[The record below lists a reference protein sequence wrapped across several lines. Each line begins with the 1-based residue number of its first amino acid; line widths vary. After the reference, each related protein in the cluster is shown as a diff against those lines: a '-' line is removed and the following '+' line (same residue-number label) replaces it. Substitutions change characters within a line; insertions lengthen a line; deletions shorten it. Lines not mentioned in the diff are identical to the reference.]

1 MTEVIV
7 DENGPDAGDGEVTE
21 AVDTTETAVAT
32 APGETSDTVEPTSR
46 RSLSH
51 RLGWGW
57 TLLATALSVVL
68 IVLSVVFSHGA
79 WWGMA
84 SALTKDRDAVVAS
97 AKSCIATMNTYS
109 YKDLPTAEKKA
120 LACTTGDFTA
130 TYKKAFDSQ
139 IAALAPAQQATQTF
153 QVNNAGIARVTPDG
167 RQFDVLVFGQISSTN
182 TATGSTPRNSVLS
195 ALVSM
200 RKAGDKWLVAGYKT
214 AP

>member
-7 DENGPDAGDGEVTE
+7 DENEPDGEATKTTE
-21 AVDTTETAVAT
+21 AAGPTAKSA
-32 APGETSDTVEPTSR
+32 APESVERTPAG
-46 RSLSH
+46 SLSH

-57 TLLATALSVVL
+57 TLLATALSIAL

-79 WWGMA
+79 WWGK
-84 SALTKDRDAVVAS
+84 SAPLTQERGAVLAS

-109 YKDLPTAEKKA
+109 YKDLASAEKKA

-153 QVNNAGIARVTPDG
+153 QVNNAGIARVSPDG
-167 RQFDVLVFGQISSTN
+167 QQFDVLVFGQIATTN
-182 TATGSTPRNSVLS
+182 TTTGSTPRNSVLS
-195 ALVSM
+195 AMVSM
-200 RKAGDKWLVAGYKT
+200 HKAGGHWLVADYKT